1 MNKIRIYIVAASVA
15 AFGVLPAAVTP
26 ASADHTCGLGDPLL
40 DSICEGYHDIPQ
52 LILCKI
58 APKFCF

>member
-1 MNKIRIYIVAASVA
+1 VA

-52 LILCKI
+52 FILCKI